1 MTPLRLLPWL
11 SVWLLALMTL
21 FAAPVFAQSSTP
33 SEGSSNGAET
43 TEPQTY
49 ESLANLLEDEQARQ
63 ELIDLLRNQA
73 SEVAESSEQPE
84 GAAQGS
90 DIAPEDVSLPRQ
102 LAQLTSNVVGDVGG
116 QLEQIALLVR
126 GLFVGG
132 GESVFDMAIFM
143 SAAINLGIVIAATF
157 AMFFIFRR
165 FAKPLFTKISG
176 WSQQGAG
183 LTPVLR
189 LVVSVAI
196 AAVIDVLLVALA
208 YVGGNL
214 VATFAVGE
222 VGDLSTRASLFLNA
236 FLIIE
241 LLKAAVRMLF
251 SSRYEGLRLLP
262 ISAQEASYWN
272 RWLARLIGMVG
283 YGLMVVVPLVNFY
296 VSAAIGQAVGTLI
309 MLLAFIY
316 AVAVVLKNRVRLR
329 DNLNAIGTR
338 SSLAASRVSL
348 QLFARTWH
356 FFALLYFL
364 MVFVLTLVRPG
375 DALPFV
381 LFATLKTLAAVVVG
395 LLVSSFL
402 TQTIGRRIQLS
413 PDMRRKL
420 PLLEKRLNSYVP
432 NALRILRTV
441 IVVAVIMVVLDAWG
455 AFDLAAWYAS
465 EAGAGLVSKLISV
478 AIILIVAIGA
488 WLGLASL
495 IEHKLNPDTGVGE
508 PTARAKTLLSLF
520 RNALAIAMV
529 TITGMIV
536 LSEIG
541 INIGPL
547 IAGAGVLG
555 LAIGFGAQ
563 KLVQD
568 VITGVFIQ
576 VENAMNTGDVVTVGG
591 ITGTAEKLSI
601 RSVGIRDLSG
611 TFHIVPFSSVDTVS
625 NYMRE
630 FGNHVGEYGIAY
642 RESIDDAIEQ
652 LKVAFEDLKASEEHG
667 HKLLED
673 MTVAGVIAL
682 ADSSVNI
689 RVVIKTTPGD
699 QWAVGRAYNRFVKL
713 RFDEAG
719 IEIPFPHTTLYFGEN
734 KDGSAPPANVRVI
747 DSTAEETDGKQPRQ
761 DDGEQ
766 QPASHQD
773 VQQTSDADHIK
784 PDHDDVDT
792 PDGR

>member
-1 MTPLRLLPWL
+1 
-11 SVWLLALMTL
+11 MTL

-33 SEGSSNGAET
+33 SEGGSDGAET
-43 TEPQTY
+43 TEPQSY

-63 ELIDLLRNQA
+63 ELIDLLRSQA
-73 SEVAESSEQPE
+73 SEVAESSELPG

-102 LAQLTSNVVGDVGG
+102 LAQLTSNVVGEVGG
-116 QLEQIALLVR
+116 QFEQLVLLVR

-132 GESVFDMAIFM
+132 GESVFDMAVFM

-157 AMFFIFRR
+157 AMFMVFRR
-165 FAKPLFTKISG
+165 VAKPLFTKISG

-189 LVVSVAI
+189 LIVCVAI

-329 DNLNAIGTR
+329 DNLNTVGAR
-338 SSLAASRVSL
+338 STLAASRVSL

-356 FFALLYFL
+356 LFALLYFL
-364 MVFVLTLVRPG
+364 MVLVLTLVRPG

-381 LFATLKTLAAVVVG
+381 LFATLKTLAAVVAG

-420 PLLEKRLNSYVP
+420 PLLEKRLNRYVP

-441 IVVAVIMVVLDAWG
+441 IVVTVIMVVLDAWG

-747 DSTAEETDGKQPRQ
+747 DSTAEETDGKQAPRQ
-761 DDGEQ
+761 DAGEQ

-773 VQQTSDADHIK
+773 VQQASDSDHIK